1 MERGKFEESWKN
13 AFDKADVSPSDKVWT
28 NVELDL
34 EKAKGSHLKG
44 RLIFY
49 QMLAAASV
57 IFSIAIGSFGLYFQS
72 HKPDSGNT
80 AAQQAPSNNPGPV
93 SSTVKSNTDQH
104 ADSISNLSV
113 KPGISILPSGK
124 ERNDSYKQNTAIA
137 SSTLQQDRKK
147 NFSNTVSVDIPKD
160 LSGIPMDFNKDEI
173 FKETQLYTDNKI
185 LPPFYTARQ
194 INLHIPGENEEID
207 PVVAMLARLDK
218 RENEVSGEE
227 KNKDSGTNKNE
238 NLWTSIG
245 IAAGSFNTMHSS
257 VSPTSSNATLALN
270 APIVDQEAKAS
281 GYSYSMGVNVGTK
294 LSERWIFQGGLNYL
308 THSSDYTAHNAVVSS
323 QNYQSFRPASTNEL
337 VKADIVNL
345 NDEIV
350 NTAPYNI
357 NNNLR
362 YLSIPMQAGYL
373 LINKS
378 FGMQLNAGVATDLFL
393 QNSVKAD
400 GNDLG
405 KTTQSGGA
413 DSPYRSVNLSGL
425 IGTELSYRF
434 SSHYR
439 IALNP
444 GIRYPFNT
452 IYKSD
457 LGVQASPLTFDV
469 GLRFRYIFH

>member
-173 FKETQLYTDNKI
+173 FKVTQFYSDNKI
-185 LPPFYTARQ
+185 LPPFYPASE
-194 INLHIPGENEEID
+194 INLHIRGENVEFD
-207 PVVAMLARLDK
+207 PVVALLASL
-218 RENEVSGEE
+218 
-227 KNKDSGTNKNE
+227 
-238 NLWTSIG
+238 
-245 IAAGSFNTMHSS
+245 
-257 VSPTSSNATLALN
+257 
-270 APIVDQEAKAS
+270 
-281 GYSYSMGVNVGTK
+281 Y
-294 LSERWIFQGGLNYL
+294 
-308 THSSDYTAHNAVVSS
+308 
-323 QNYQSFRPASTNEL
+323 
-337 VKADIVNL
+337 
-345 NDEIV
+345 
-350 NTAPYNI
+350 
-357 NNNLR
+357 
-362 YLSIPMQAGYL
+362 
-373 LINKS
+373 
-378 FGMQLNAGVATDLFL
+378 
-393 QNSVKAD
+393 
-400 GNDLG
+400 
-405 KTTQSGGA
+405 
-413 DSPYRSVNLSGL
+413 
-425 IGTELSYRF
+425 
-434 SSHYR
+434 
-439 IALNP
+439 
-444 GIRYPFNT
+444 
-452 IYKSD
+452 
-457 LGVQASPLTFDV
+457 
-469 GLRFRYIFH
+469 